1 MASFSEFD
9 SPLSPETANTGAVSP
24 FLGMNP
30 YLENPLFWSEI
41 HNLLI
46 AAIFRRLNPQLR
58 PKYRVAIE
66 KRVYQ
71 TIDEDS
77 LLVGVADV
85 AVQSIQK
92 MPLPEPASVAVA
104 SPVVEAVTVDVTMP
118 ETVKETYLEVR
129 DVATQEVVT
138 VIEILSPKN
147 KRSGE
152 GRNAYVKK
160 RLQVLGSYTNLVE
173 VDLLRDGKPIQQL
186 QNNIQTDYRI
196 LVSRASKRPKADL
209 YAFNLQ
215 NPIPSFALPL
225 REGDTEPLLEI
236 QTLISELYNEGN
248 YDLVIDYAQ
257 EPVPAMSVNNVAW
270 VDQLLKQQGLR

>member
-9 SPLSPETANTGAVSP
+9 SPLSPETVNTRAVSP
-24 FLGMNP
+24 FPGMNP

-46 AAIFRRLNPQLR
+46 AAIFRKLNPQLR
-58 PKYRVAIE
+58 PKYKVAIE

-71 TIDEDS
+71 TTDEDS

-92 MPLPEPASVAVA
+92 MSVPEPASVAVA

-147 KRSGE
+147 KRPGE

-173 VDLLRDGKPIQQL
+173 VDLLRDGKPQQL

-257 EPVPAMSVNNVAW
+257 EPVPAMSVNSAAW
-270 VDQLLKQQGLR
+270 VDELLKQQGLR

>member
-1 MASFSEFD
+1 MA
-9 SPLSPETANTGAVSP
+9 SP

-30 YLENPLFWSEI
+30 YLENSLFWSEI

-46 AAIFRRLNPQLR
+46 AAIFRKLNPQLR
-58 PKYRVAIE
+58 PKYKVAIE

-85 AVQSIQK
+85 AVQSTQQK
-92 MPLPEPASVAVA
+92 SLPEPASIAVA
-104 SPVVEAVTVDVTMP
+104 LPSVEAVTVDLIMP

-138 VIEILSPKN
+138 TIEILSPKN
-147 KRSGE
+147 KRLGE
-152 GRNAYVKK
+152 GRNAYTKK

-173 VDLLRDGKPIQQL
+173 IDLLRDGKPIQQL
-186 QNNIQTDYRI
+186 QNNLQTDYRI

-209 YAFNLQ
+209 YAFNLPH
-215 NPIPSFALPL
+215 PIPSFPLPL
-225 REGDTEPLLEI
+225 REGDTEPLLDL
-236 QTLISELYNEGN
+236 QTLISELYDEGN
-248 YDLVIDYAQ
+248 YDLVIDYNQ
-257 EPVPAMSVNNVAW
+257 EPVPAISTENQVW
-270 VDQLLKQQGLR
+270 VDEVLKQKGLRN

>member
-9 SPLSPETANTGAVSP
+9 SPLSPETANPEAVSP
-24 FLGMNP
+24 FPGMNP
-30 YLENPLFWSEI
+30 YLENTLFWSEV

-46 AAIFRRLNPQLR
+46 AAIFRKLNPQLR

-85 AVQSIQK
+85 AVQSIEK

-215 NPIPSFALPL
+215 NSIPSFPLPL

-236 QTLISELYNEGN
+236 QTLISELYSEGN

-270 VDQLLKQQGLR
+270 VDELLKQQGLR

>member
-9 SPLSPETANTGAVSP
+9 SPLSPETVNTRAVSP
-24 FLGMNP
+24 FPGMNP

-46 AAIFRRLNPQLR
+46 AAIFRKLNPQLR
-58 PKYRVAIE
+58 PKYKVAIE

-71 TIDEDS
+71 TTDEDL

-85 AVQSIQK
+85 AQNIK
-92 MPLPEPASVAVA
+92 MPLPELASVAVA

-173 VDLLRDGKPIQQL
+173 VDLLRDSKPQQL

-209 YAFNLQ
+209 YAFNLP
-215 NPIPSFALPL
+215 NPIPSFPLPL

-248 YDLVIDYAQ
+248 YDLVIDYAH
-257 EPVPAMSVNNVAW
+257 EPVPAMSVNSAAW
-270 VDQLLKQQGLR
+270 VDELLKQKGLR

>member
-1 MASFSEFD
+1 MAS
-9 SPLSPETANTGAVSP
+9 P
-24 FLGMNP
+24 FPGMNP
-30 YLENPLFWSEI
+30 YLENPLFWSEV

-46 AAIFRRLNPQLR
+46 AAIFRKLNPQLR
-58 PKYRVAIE
+58 PKYKVAIE

-71 TIDEDS
+71 TTDEDW

-85 AVQSIQK
+85 AVQNIQK
-92 MPLPEPASVAVA
+92 TPVPQKVGIALTS
-104 SPVVEAVTVDVTMP
+104 SPIEALTVDVTVP

-147 KRSGE
+147 KRLGE
-152 GRNAYVKK
+152 GRNAYGKK

-173 VDLLRDGKPIQQL
+173 IDLLRDGKPIQQI

-215 NPIPSFALPL
+215 NPIPCYPLPL
-225 REGDTEPLLEI
+225 RKGDMEPLLEI
-236 QTLISELYNEGN
+236 QILIDELYEEGN
-248 YDLVIDYAQ
+248 YDLVIDYTQ
-257 EPVPAMSVNNVAW
+257 EPVPPLSQENAAW
-270 VDQLLKQQGLR
+270 LSELLKQKGLR

>member
-1 MASFSEFD
+1 MASLF
-9 SPLSPETANTGAVSP
+9 P
-24 FLGMNP
+24 GMNP

-46 AAIFRRLNPQLR
+46 AAIFRKLNPQLR
-58 PKYRVAIE
+58 PKYKVAIE

-71 TIDEDS
+71 TIDQDS

-92 MPLPEPASVAVA
+92 TPSTQLAIAVA
-104 SPVVEAVTVDVTMP
+104 SPSVEAITVDVTMP

-129 DVATQEVVT
+129 DVITQEVVT
-138 VIEILSPKN
+138 VIKILSPKN

-173 VDLLRDGKPIQQL
+173 IDLLRDGKPQQV
-186 QNNIQTDYRI
+186 QAGVKTDYRI
-196 LVSRASKRPKADL
+196 LVSRALKRPKADL
-209 YAFNLQ
+209 YAFNLPEQ
-215 NPIPSFALPL
+215 IPVYHLPL
-225 REGDTEPLLEI
+225 RELDSEPLLDI
-236 QTLISELYNEGN
+236 QTLINELYDEGN
-248 YDLVIDYAQ
+248 YDLVIDYTQ
-257 EPVPAMSVNNVAW
+257 EPVPPLQENAAW
-270 VDQLLKQQGLR
+270 VDEVLKQNKLR

>member
-9 SPLSPETANTGAVSP
+9 SSLSPETVNTRAVSP
-24 FLGMNP
+24 FPGMNP

-92 MPLPEPASVAVA
+92 MPLPEPTSIAVA

-147 KRSGE
+147 KRPGE

-173 VDLLRDGKPIQQL
+173 VDLLPDGKPIQLL

-209 YAFNLQ
+209 YAFNLP
-215 NPIPSFALPL
+215 NPIPSFPLPL

-257 EPVPAMSVNNVAW
+257 EPVPAMSVKSLAW
-270 VDQLLKQQGLR
+270 VDELLKQKGLR